1 MLGKYMKQRVLIDS
15 ISEQRGFFSSVNL
28 TLLTILYCM
37 KNNIQPIVSDSV
49 LSLYGSRFKRIRPF
63 SEFFGTA
70 YEHPISKS
78 AETLEISWVHNNQLL
93 SFDDAMVIRGL
104 CSINNEL
111 LTNITPYLTEA
122 VNTPPDLS
130 GSFFNVSVHYRG
142 CDYLK
147 NTPIDHLPNL
157 HPEAF
162 IARIEKFI
170 IGQKFFV
177 ATDDDK
183 FLSLLIEKGLTPIFF
198 KDVYR
203 KGPGR
208 GSHIRS
214 KLQRLGLPSLVSQKR
229 KGFEVFRDCFWLSKS
244 NHYIGSNSNLM
255 YYSSLLNSQ
264 QITRNVNE

>member
-1 MLGKYMKQRVLIDS
+1 MKQLVLVDS

-70 YEHPISKS
+70 YETPISKS
-78 AETLEISWVHNNQLL
+78 TETIEIAWVHNNQLL
-93 SFDDAMVIRGL
+93 SFNDPLVIQDLRL
-104 CSINNEL
+104 INNVL
-111 LTNITPYLTEA
+111 LSNITPQILE
-122 VNTPPDLS
+122 VINTAPDCLNN
-130 GSFFNVSVHYRG
+130 FFDICVHYRG

-147 NTPIDHLPNL
+147 NVPVDHQPNL
-157 HPEAF
+157 QPEEFMAN
-162 IARIEKFI
+162 IEKLI
-170 IGQKFFV
+170 IGRKFFV

-183 FLSLLIEKGLTPIFF
+183 FLDLLIEKGLDPIYF

-208 GSHIRS
+208 GAHIRS
-214 KLQRLGLPSLVSQKR
+214 RLQRLGLPSLISQNR
-229 KGFEVFRDCFWLSKS
+229 KGVEVLRDCFWLSKS

-255 YYSSLLNSQ
+255 YYSSLLNPNQVSN
-264 QITRNVNE
+264 NVNKYSSN